1 MALQLY
7 YHPFSSYCQK
17 ALIALYDNNIA
28 FERNV
33 LEGPDSPAGK
43 RLAELWPMKRFP
55 VLVDG
60 DRTVIEATCIIE
72 YLGLYHPGPVRM
84 IPEDPK
90 AALETRFMDRFFDNY
105 VAAPQMQ
112 IVFNQIRP
120 EDVRDPHGVK
130 QSRGWIRRW
139 RIANGPPATVS
150 AWPIAARHPFC
161 STPTGLTPF
170 RRNTPTCTPTAAA
183 CCNIRRS
190 RAPSTM
196 HGPSANTFRWARRT
210 GTDAVRRRRDRRPVC
225 SRRGAPRLDRIYPRD
240 NGLRRVKRCSVTG
253 SPHCEPAASSA
264 NWKPADSYKWRAAS
278 RPLKV
283 HR

>member
-130 QSRGWIRRW
+130 QSREMLETSYAWLDKKMANREWAAGDRFSLADCGAAPFLFYADWTHAIPPQYANVHAYRR
-139 RIANGPPATVS
+139 RLLQYPS
-150 AWPIAARHPFC
+150 FARAVDDAR
-161 STPTGLTPF
+161 PF
-170 RRNTPTCTPTAAA
+170 REYFPL
-183 CCNIRRS
+183 
-190 RAPSTM
+190 
-196 HGPSANTFRWARRT
+196 
-210 GTDAVRRRRDRRPVC
+210 
-225 SRRGAPRLDRIYPRD
+225 GAPDRD
-240 NGLRRVKRCSVTG
+240 
-253 SPHCEPAASSA
+253 
-264 NWKPADSYKWRAAS
+264 
-278 RPLKV
+278 
-283 HR
+283 